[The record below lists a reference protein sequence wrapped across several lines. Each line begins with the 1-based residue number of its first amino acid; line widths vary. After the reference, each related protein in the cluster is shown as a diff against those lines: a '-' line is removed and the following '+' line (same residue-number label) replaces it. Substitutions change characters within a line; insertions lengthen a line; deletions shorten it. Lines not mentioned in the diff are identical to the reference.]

1 MTCRTTADLLSSI
14 EGALS
19 VGPDGV
25 QVTDAESLR
34 GDVVEHLLRHAI
46 FHPSD
51 DIRQS
56 ARWLLRQSAERLG
69 IFLSSI
75 NPLYAARGQGACGG
89 FTVPAVNIRTLVYDS
104 SRAMLRA
111 AMRDDVGAV
120 LFEIARSEMGYTDQ
134 RPAEYAAAVIAAAI
148 KEGWKGPL
156 FIQGDHFQVSAKRYG
171 DDPEGELSAVRNL
184 IAEALEAGFYN
195 IDIDTSTLVDL
206 SHDTLDAQQELNYTL
221 SAELTKHVRDLEP
234 AGISVSVGGEIGE
247 VGGKNSTV
255 DELRAYM
262 DGFRRALAEMGEGL
276 VGLSKISVQTGTT
289 HGGVVLPDGSVA
301 EVAIDFDTLERL
313 SRTAREDYGTAGAV
327 QHGAST
333 LPEEAFHN
341 FPEREC
347 AEVHL
352 ATGFQNLIYEHEA
365 FPKDLREEMYQ
376 WLSQN
381 CADERKSDQ
390 TDEQFFYK
398 TRKKAFGP
406 FKRDLWDLP
415 GDTRDAIGEALEKE
429 FAFLF
434 EQLNVVDTANLVA
447 HHIAPQEA
455 TYAVPEGLAGL
466 LGK

>member
-1 MTCRTTADLLSSI
+1 MTCRTTADLLSSV
-14 EGALS
+14 EGALR

-25 QVTDAESLR
+25 EVAEAESLKR
-34 GDVVEHLLRHAI
+34 DVVDHLVRHAV

-51 DIRQS
+51 EIRQA
-56 ARWLLRQSAERLG
+56 ARWLILQAADRLG
-69 IFLSSI
+69 IFLASI
-75 NPLYAARGQGACGG
+75 NPLYAARGQGACGE
-89 FTVPAVNIRTLVYDS
+89 FTVPAVNIRTLLYDS
-104 SRAMLRA
+104 ARAMLRA
-111 AMRDDVGAV
+111 AKKGKVGAAI
-120 LFEIARSEMGYTDQ
+120 FEIARSEMGYTDQ
-134 RPAEYAAAVIAAAI
+134 RPAEYAAAVTAAAI
-148 KEGWKGPL
+148 KEGWKGPI
-156 FIQGDHFQVSAKRYG
+156 FIQGDHFQVNAKRYG
-171 DDPEGELSAVRNL
+171 KDPEGELSDVRNL

-206 SHDTLDAQQELNYTL
+206 SRDTLDGQQEINYTL
-221 SAELTKHVRDLEP
+221 SAELTKHIRDLEP
-234 AGISVSVGGEIGE
+234 AGITVSVGGEIGE
-247 VGGKNSTV
+247 VGGQNSTV
-255 DELRAYM
+255 EELRAYM
-262 DGFRRALAEMGEGL
+262 DGYRRVLAETGENL

-301 EVAIDFDTLERL
+301 EVAIDFDALERL

-365 FPKDLREEMYQ
+365 FPKELKGEMYE

-381 CADERKSDQ
+381 CTDERKADQ

-406 FKRDLWDLP
+406 FKRELWDLP
-415 GDTRDAIGEALEKE
+415 GDIREAIGEALERE

-434 EQLNVVDTANLVA
+434 EQLNVVDTFDLVA
-447 HHIAPQEA
+447 RHVAPQEV
-455 TYAVPEGLAGL
+455 TQGVPAGLAGL